1 MKETG
6 KRYLI
11 KIMIPFSVVVVFI
24 TLLFQGSMYSY
35 FVKTYSGA
43 LCDVESDV
51 LEQKSNNLLYLT
63 ENIKSLNN
71 SIRLNHIVMKMCYEK
86 ELDIYELIEAQTQFD
101 TIRISSDLIHSIYIV
116 NKKAK
121 EIHIS
126 SDQINSLATYSNF
139 FDQDIFSHMEDINSF
154 GTYTPVARKITMAN
168 GKEIPVL
175 TYFLYDYFIQTKS
188 IDGIIIIN
196 VPIDWLEKKI
206 HTKTTEPDP
215 ENSRIMV
222 IDDDGSLILDSG
234 GSPFGEK
241 MSDQAF
247 IGEIMERPDAK
258 GNIIRRI
265 EGENYLMTYYRYANL
280 DWTFIGIRAY
290 SHIKKQLQP
299 ILAFTVGLSAVIFTA
314 GMFIMGILSKRLADN
329 YGRISRNVK
338 KLEAENRDHML
349 ARRAEFIRGLMQG
362 KENGVKEKMA
372 AKFAGYGMNTRADA
386 GFYLVLFEV
395 DRFRAFCKAYN
406 MDERNRMLGQALDA
420 VEQQFRQICPCD
432 AGILAQNQIAV
443 LCNASEHTDIM
454 SFSGNLTM
462 VFNQINTYLSGE
474 NMPGFSAAVSQIG
487 YGYEEI
493 PGLYDEVTE
502 LIQYRYIVG
511 HHTLLFPE
519 MLPEKKKGPEPVER
533 KILGG
538 DIINALSKGRGE
550 DVKTSLQQYLNYLG
564 TESPY
569 ESKLMVINLLIQV
582 NNTVIDSSVPAAAEN
597 FNMEEIIQE
606 IMDSETMDETQQIV
620 LSVFDELVNVQEE
633 KNKCKYELLIREIKD
648 YIGENYREDNLSIN
662 LVAEKVGLSIGYLG
676 RLFKKTEGKSVSEYI
691 MSVRLQKAE
700 ELLQNSQVS
709 INTIATQV
717 GFVNNSYF
725 YYVFKKA
732 HGVTPNQWRITEE
745 GRRQ

>member
-35 FVKTYSGA
+35 FVKTYSGV

-71 SIRLNHIVMKMCYEK
+71 SIRLNRIVMKMCYEK

-139 FDQDIFSHMEDINSF
+139 FDQDIFSYMEDINSF

-196 VPIDWLEKKI
+196 VPIDWLEKKK

-241 MSDQAF
+241 MPDQAF
-247 IGEIMERPDAK
+247 IGEIMEWPDAK

-265 EGENYLMTYYRYANL
+265 EGENYLITYYRYANL
-280 DWTFIGIRAY
+280 DWIFIGIRAY

-329 YGRISRNVK
+329 YGRISRNIK

-454 SFSGNLTM
+454 SFSGNLTL

-493 PGLYDEVTE
+493 PGLYDEVME

-519 MLPEKKKGPEPVER
+519 MLPEKKKGPEPAER

-745 GRRQ
+745 GRGQ